1 MRSLLFLLLLGS
13 LASCGCSAPLARGP
27 RPRPKLF
34 LPEDQLITT
43 QRIEELIPP
52 GMPIELAK
60 RRMER
65 YGFECTYGDSLG
77 IQYLYCVQSKQKTI
91 WPFLGTW
98 SATIYHDG
106 TVRNIQG
113 RYDLVIWDVGTPISR
128 HAAQRAA
135 NRPDPASGARP
146 PLAKQEKK
154 SAVVR

>member
-1 MRSLLFLLLLGS
+1 MRALCLLMIVAGLT
-13 LASCGCSAPLARGP
+13 SCGCATPFGREPG
-27 RPRPKLF
+27 PKLF

-60 RRMER
+60 RRMES
-65 YGFECTYGDSLG
+65 YGFECTYGDALG
-77 IQYLYCVQSKQKTI
+77 IQYLYCVQSRQKSI

-113 RYDLVIWDVGTPISR
+113 RYDLVIWDVGVPIHR
-128 HAAQRAA
+128 RAARRAA
-135 NRPDPASGARP
+135 NSPDPASGARP
-146 PLAKQEKK
+146 TLAKQQKK
-154 SAVVR
+154 SAVAR